1 MHFVSYPFSW
11 SWSGNFRKSS
21 DTSGIAPYRWF
32 QKCRRSSNLKI
43 EEISIYPDYIEFD
56 FTLCRNLSC
65 TLCKAIG
72 VGYQHPFVNVDLK
85 ITRDFS
91 SILLKLTFIY
101 LPPFIVISKST
112 LFGLFLRNEA
122 WGRSLSDSYAT
133 SCRAASWRLLVSFWR
148 RLLVFRIRNDEV
160 ESGRR
165 WEALK
170 LQ

>member
-1 MHFVSYPFSW
+1 MSIFLILVGKFP
-11 SWSGNFRKSS
+11 
-21 DTSGIAPYRWF
+21 
-32 QKCRRSSNLKI
+32 KI
-43 EEISIYPDYIEFD
+43 ERYIRNRALSLISEVSSKFKSENWEFHIPGYIEFD
-56 FTLCRNLSC
+56 FTLCRNLPC

-91 SILLKLTFIY
+91 SILLKLAFIY

-112 LFGLFLRNEA
+112 LFGLFLKNEA

-148 RLLVFRIRNDEV
+148 RLLVFRIRNDDV